1 MNEKTLRSSGRSV
14 EVSRADKVL
23 YPQDGIT
30 KGDIAEYYRRVGST
44 VVRYTDERPLAAER
58 YPDGIEGQRI
68 FQKNVPAH
76 TPKWIERAPVPKKEG
91 GETVHMICAE
101 PAALIHLADQAC
113 LTPHVW
119 LSRVDDLQRP
129 DRMILDLDPSG
140 NDLRTLRSAARS
152 AGDLLEELGLTPFV
166 MTTGSRG
173 FHVLVPLRR
182 EQTFDQVRDFARDA
196 ATVLAEREPRTLTV
210 EQRKTDRS
218 GRVFVDYL
226 RNAYAQTTVTPY
238 AVRARKTAP
247 VATPI
252 SWQELDRVEPWGFT
266 IHDVQQRLDEHG
278 DEWSSIGNRARSL
291 ERPRRLLDDLVPST

>member
-1 MNEKTLRSSGRSV
+1 MNEKTLRSAQRSV
-14 EVSRADKVL
+14 EISRADKVL
-23 YPQDGIT
+23 YPRGGIT
-30 KGDIAEYYRRVGST
+30 KGDVAEYYRRVGPT
-44 VVRYTDERPLAAER
+44 VVRYADGRPLAAER

-76 TPKWIERAPVPKKEG
+76 TPDWIERVAVPKKEG
-91 GETVHMICAE
+91 GETVHMVCTE
-101 PAALIHLADQAC
+101 PAALMHLADQAC

-129 DRMILDLDPSG
+129 DRMVLDLDPTG

-152 AGDLLEELGLTPFV
+152 AGELLEELGLAAFV

-182 EQTFDQVRDFARDA
+182 EQTFDQVRDFARDV
-196 ATVLAEREPRTLTV
+196 ATVLAEREPRKLTV
-210 EQRKTDRS
+210 EQRKTERS

-238 AVRARKTAP
+238 ALRAGKTAP

-252 SWQELDRVEPWGFT
+252 SWQELDRVEPWGLT
-266 IHDVQQRLDEHG
+266 IHDVPQRLHEHG

-291 ERPRRLLDDLVPST
+291 GHPRRLLDDLVPST